1 MKIDKF
7 TQKAQEAISEAQDI
21 AVSEG
26 HQQLDVEH
34 LHLALMMQTDG
45 LIPRLVKFM
54 EVDSGRIIGDLENE
68 MEKLSAIEFVKNYD
82 VDREK
87 AYLDI
92 KKMLDKLMKIGLVS
106 D

>member
-34 LHLALMMQTDG
+34 LHLALMMQSGG
-45 LIPRLVKFM
+45 LIPRL
-54 EVDSGRIIGDLENE
+54 I
-68 MEKLSAIEFVKNYD
+68 
-82 VDREK
+82 
-87 AYLDI
+87 
-92 KKMLDKLMKIGLVS
+92 
-106 D
+106 